1 MVEQR
6 FAHEPRYGAAA
17 KALHWLVLALLIA
30 QYAVAWIM
38 PDIGPD
44 TQPETLINLH
54 MSLGLTILA
63 VAALRLILRVL
74 YPVPL
79 LADNVPA
86 WQQRAAHA
94 THGLLYVIL
103 FALPLLGWLAAS
115 GRDWVIDFWGASAPR
130 LIAKSDVAGAL
141 GDYHTYLSYVL
152 LGLVGLHVLAAL
164 YHHVWLRDRVLVR
177 MLPGGE

>member
-17 KALHWLVLALLIA
+17 KLLHWLILALLVA
-30 QYAVAWIM
+30 QYAVAWTM
-38 PDIGPD
+38 PDIGPG
-44 TQPETLINLH
+44 TQPETLIDLH

-63 VAALRLILRVL
+63 VAAMRLIVRIL

-79 LADNVPA
+79 ISDNVPA
-86 WQQRAAHA
+86 WQQWSARAS
-94 THGLLYVIL
+94 HGLLYVIL
-103 FALPLLGWLAAS
+103 FALPLLGWFAAS
-115 GRDWVIDFWGASAPR
+115 GRGWAIDFWGANAPR
-130 LIAKSDVAGAL
+130 LMGKSDWAGAL
-141 GDYHTYLSYVL
+141 GDDHTYLSYVL

-177 MLPGGE
+177 MLPGGQ